1 MELLC
6 CENVIFKQ
14 EMCDLILR
22 PPCLNRLAEMHLVH
36 QFQTGLPLP
45 EWGRCWTF
53 KSTFRQNTFSLHE
66 KKKIQ
71 SFLNSQRQRNQRPG
85 WTGFALTWNVFPL
98 AAWLAGRNIC
108 LEWACPSVAK
118 QETRWYSDL
127 RAGPFQWLIP
137 ACILLLS
144 IHLPQ
149 PLMSFKRTPYTEPG

>member
-14 EMCDLILR
+14 EMRDLILG

-66 KKKIQ
+66 KKKNPILPEL
-71 SFLNSQRQRNQRPG
+71 SKAKESTLRLDRLCLDMKCIPFSS
-85 WTGFALTWNVFPL
+85 
-98 AAWLAGRNIC
+98 LAGREKYLPWMGLSFSC
-108 LEWACPSVAK
+108 
-118 QETRWYSDL
+118 QTRDQVI
-127 RAGPFQWLIP
+127 QWLASRPISMADPGVYSP
-137 ACILLLS
+137 A
-144 IHLPQ
+144 IHP
-149 PLMSFKRTPYTEPG
+149 SASTTPNEF